1 MQRLY
6 SHFPQ
11 GRPGLGLI
19 LLRVCV
25 AASLAMPLAR
35 AHAAVS
41 TAAVDWLLGTLIV
54 GVLAGFLTPLF
65 GVIVVV
71 MAAADLVQIHAS
83 GLSLRL
89 GCSGFAALA
98 AAALALLGPG
108 AYSID
113 AWLYGRRVLRFP
125 RR

>member
-6 SHFPQ
+6 SLFPQ

-35 AHAAVS
+35 ADAAASHAAV
-41 TAAVDWLLGTLIV
+41 AWLLGTLMV

-65 GVIVVV
+65 GVLVVAV
-71 MAAADLVQIHAS
+71 AVVDIVQIHHS
-83 GLSLRL
+83 DLLLRI

-98 AAALALLGPG
+98 AVALALLGPG

>member
-1 MQRLY
+1 VQRLY
-6 SHFPQ
+6 SLFPQ

-25 AASLAMPLAR
+25 AASLALPLAR
-35 AHAAVS
+35 ADAVGSNAAL
-41 TAAVDWLLGTLIV
+41 DGLLYTLLA
-54 GVLAGFLTPLF
+54 GVLVGFLTPLLCALT
-65 GVIVVV
+65 VVV
-71 MAAADLVQIHAS
+71 VVLDIAHIPEIGAFTRF
-83 GLSLRL
+83 GLA
-89 GCSGFAALA
+89 GCAMLA
-98 AAALALLGPG
+98 AASLSLLGPG